1 MILQKEKSQIW
12 SVWTNVLEEI
22 QDFFLTF
29 VSIS

>member
-22 QDFFLTF
+22 QDFFFNFRLY
-29 VSIS
+29 